1 MAKFTVELTVSAREE
16 LRAMRPFDR
25 QAVLERI
32 RQVLTSQPDVE
43 TKNCKKLPGLKV
55 PWDQVG
61 DTRELKVDEFRVF
74 FEIETAT
81 NNVVVKAIRHK
92 PPHLTT
98 EDIL

>member
-1 MAKFTVELTVSAREE
+1 MAKFTVELASNAREE

-25 QAVLERI
+25 QAVLEKV
-32 RQVLTSQPDVE
+32 RQVLTSQPNVE
-43 TKNCKKLPGLKV
+43 TRNCKPLHGLKV

-61 DTRELKVDEFRVF
+61 DTWELKVDEFRVF
-74 FEIETAT
+74 FQIEPDTE
-81 NNVVVKAIRHK
+81 NVIVKAIRHK

>member
-1 MAKFTVELTVSAREE
+1 MAKFTVELANSAREE

-32 RQVLTSQPDVE
+32 RQVLTSQPNVE
-43 TKNCKKLPGLKV
+43 TRNCKQLHGLKV
-55 PWDQVG
+55 PWNQVG
-61 DTRELKVDEFRVF
+61 DTWELKVDEFRVF
-74 FEIETAT
+74 FEIETNT
-81 NNVVVKAIRHK
+81 DNVVVKAVRHK

>member
-1 MAKFTVELTVSAREE
+1 MAKFTVELASSAREE
-16 LRAMRPFDR
+16 LRSMRPFDR
-25 QAVLERI
+25 QAVLEKV

-43 TKNCKKLPGLKV
+43 TRNCKALHGLKV

-61 DTRELKVDEFRVF
+61 DTRELKVDEYRVF
-74 FEIETAT
+74 FEIELGI

>member
-1 MAKFTVELTVSAREE
+1 MAKFTVELAVSARQE
-16 LRAMRPFDR
+16 LREMRPFDR

-43 TKNCKKLPGLKV
+43 TNNCKALHGLKV

-61 DTRELKVDEFRVF
+61 DTRELKVDEYRVF
-74 FEIETAT
+74 FEIETGT
-81 NNVVVKAIRHK
+81 KNVVIKAIRPK

>member
-1 MAKFTVELTVSAREE
+1 MANFTVEFAVSAREE
-16 LRAMRPFDR
+16 LRGMRPFDR

-43 TKNCKKLPGLKV
+43 TKNCKALHGLKV

-61 DTRELKVDEFRVF
+61 ETRELKVDEYRVF
-74 FEIETAT
+74 FEIETGKQ
-81 NNVVVKAIRHK
+81 NVVINAIRHK
-92 PPHLTT
+92 PPHMTT

>member
-1 MAKFTVELTVSAREE
+1 MAKFTVELVTSAREE

-32 RQVLTSQPDVE
+32 RQVLTSQPDVV
-43 TKNCKKLPGLKV
+43 TRNCKPLQGLKV
-55 PWDQVG
+55 PWDQIG
-61 DTRELKVDEFRVF
+61 DTWELKVDEFRVF
-74 FEIETAT
+74 FEIETGT
-81 NNVVVKAIRHK
+81 QNVVVKAIRHK